1 MLKWLLSDPD
11 VDVRIKGPLGI
22 TALHC
27 AAKYSTSSVT
37 TASATTSA
45 AASGTTAAATIASVA
60 NAAAAAHEGAE
71 MCALLLKAGVP
82 VDAVERCSSGDTCS
96 ADAGQ

>member
-11 VDVRIKGPLGI
+11 VDVRIKGPLGT

-27 AAKYSTSSVT
+27 AAKYSSSSVNT
-37 TASATTSA
+37 AAAAAAVVGAATASAS
-45 AASGTTAAATIASVA
+45 IA

-82 VDAVERCSSGDTCS
+82 VDAVERCSSGDTEC